1 MSRWYRAY
9 EGTVSDAKLAEVA
22 LIVGCS
28 RSVVVATWHAM
39 LENAATV
46 NDGGRI
52 DIPSRRVAAILCEP
66 FDTIESVF
74 AGFECVG
81 LLVDSHIAAWKKRQ
95 YESDNSTER
104 SRKSREAS
112 REREATSPQQE
123 CNVASPLRD
132 NKETSP
138 SVYVSVSDSRVA
150 SEKIT
155 DEFEIWYAAYPRHVG
170 RGAALRGYKTARTK
184 ADPELLL
191 RAATLY
197 ASKCKGMDQ
206 KFIPHAATWLNQ
218 ERWLD
223 EDLQPPKPPPENT
236 RVYVKYGTE
245 AGDAWEAHYRAMG
258 KVPPRDQHGGWWF
271 DSETPPPIVQRGT
284 SDAATAHPAT
294 SEAA

>member
-22 LIVGCS
+22 LVAGCS
-28 RSVVVATWHAM
+28 RSIVIATWHAL
-39 LENAATV
+39 LENAATL
-46 NDGGRI
+46 NDGGRV
-52 DIPSRRVAAILCEP
+52 DIPSRRVAAVLCEP
-66 FDTIESVF
+66 FDVIEAVF
-74 AGFECVG
+74 AGFEAVE
-81 LLVDSHIAAWKKRQ
+81 LLVDSQITAWKKRQ

-104 SRKSREAS
+104 SRKSREAAK
-112 REREATSPQQE
+112 EREAAAAKQK
-123 CNVASPLRD
+123 CNDDATLQ
-132 NKETSP
+132 KQTETSP
-138 SVYVSVSDSRVA
+138 SVYVSDDRRTA

-184 ADPELLL
+184 AEPEILL

-223 EDLQPPKPPPENT
+223 EDLQPPKPLPEAASS
-236 RVYVKYGTE
+236 RVYVKYGTD
-245 AGDAWEAHYRAMG
+245 AGDAWGAHYRGVG

-271 DSETPPPIVQRGT
+271 DSEFPPGNVQRE
-284 SDAATAHPAT
+284 T